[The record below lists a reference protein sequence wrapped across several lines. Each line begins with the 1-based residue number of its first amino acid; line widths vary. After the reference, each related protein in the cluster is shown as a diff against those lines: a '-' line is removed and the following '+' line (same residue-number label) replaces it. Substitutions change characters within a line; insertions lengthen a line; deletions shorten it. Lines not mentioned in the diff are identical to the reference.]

1 MESVYR
7 SRAVIAGTT
16 NPNYGRERNAEDPH
30 DWHSMLFPQIAREKW
45 EVKNAELTN
54 DKPRVD
60 FISHDLDMTENAE
73 IAEDAVAYHYDQDD
87 FTDTFRIAMRAATRD
102 GGAPIKTTW
111 EKRTETAFD
120 QDGQPVLDENG
131 DFTKTV
137 KYEGVRNR
145 LIRLEDLFPDPKGN
159 TFRSCGWII
168 HRFFATTE
176 ELRSRGD
183 FYSNLDEL
191 PQGGSAGGDDK
202 KREGETQEAFDAR
215 RKGVHTCYEMYTP
228 YSRVTIANSSL
239 IIRRDDRLA
248 FKHGGMPFTM
258 IRTIDDEDCIVGDSM
273 GTLIDALQEL
283 YWALLNG
290 LVDAVNLSTDP
301 PMIADTEEDPHA
313 AKQVLYPGCTLTA
326 RNGQQTLKVMQDVAQ
341 LSNYN
346 VMQLL
351 EMVLGLMDRISGIT
365 AALAGVSDASTATEA
380 SINVRQGKGRVGAE
394 MAVSDRA
401 WCRVA
406 QKTYCLIQQFQSKEV
421 SSRLSSGRK
430 VEYKPEQLVD
440 MMIVPKSA
448 STERA
453 LKDLERQDAQTL
465 WEIAKESI
473 VDPATQMPQFP
484 LTDAAKKLYESFGG
498 DPRLVMEPKP
508 PVAPP
513 APPDPVAAPMGAM
526 MDAEGNPVD
535 PALLAELG
543 DPGAVN
549 AA

>member
-1 MESVYR
+1 MERVYR
-7 SRAVIAGTT
+7 ARAVAKGTT
-16 NPNYGRERNAEDPH
+16 NPNYGRVRDEDDPH
-30 DWHSMLFPQIAREKW
+30 DWHSMLFPPIAHEKW
-45 EVKNAELTN
+45 EVKNAELTT
-54 DKPRVD
+54 DQPRVD
-60 FISHDLDMTENAE
+60 FTSHDIEYEDNAE
-73 IAEDAVAYHYDQDD
+73 LAEDAVAFHYDRDD
-87 FTDTFRIAMRAATRD
+87 FADTFRLAMRAATRD
-102 GGAPIKTTW
+102 GGAPVKTTW
-111 EKRTETAFD
+111 DKRTETAFD
-120 QDGQPVLDENG
+120 EAGQPILNDDG
-131 DFTKTV
+131 DFTKRVT
-137 KYEGVRNR
+137 YEGVRNR
-145 LIRLEDLFPDPKGN
+145 LIRLEDLFPDPTAT
-159 TFRSCGWII
+159 TFRACGWVI

-176 ELRSRGD
+176 ELRSRGG
-183 FYSNLDEL
+183 FYSNLDDL

-215 RKGVHTCYEMYTP
+215 RKGVHTCYEMWTP
-228 YSRVTIANSSL
+228 YSRYTIANADL
-239 IIRRDDRLA
+239 VIRRDDRLT
-248 FKHGGMPFTM
+248 FKHGTVPFTM
-258 IRTIDDEDCIVGDSM
+258 IRTIDDEDCIVGVSM
-273 GTLIDALQEL
+273 MTLIDALQEL

-290 LVDAVNLSTDP
+290 LVDAVTISLGP
-301 PMIADTEEDPHA
+301 PMIADTEEDPNA
-313 AKQVLYPGCTLTA
+313 AKQVVYPNAVLHA

-401 WCRVA
+401 WCRVG
-406 QKTYCLIQQFQSKEV
+406 QKTYCLIQQFQSDEV
-421 SSRLSSGRK
+421 TARLSGGRK

-465 WEIAKESI
+465 WEIVRETI
-473 VDPATQMPQFP
+473 VDPATQMPKIDQVKV
-484 LTDAAKKLYESFGG
+484 LAKLVEAFGG
-498 DPRLVMEPKP
+498 DPRSVTEPDP

-513 APPDPVAAPMGAM
+513 VPEPVAAPMGAI

-535 PALLAELG
+535 PNLLAELG

-549 AA
+549 AAA